1 MTLLAIIAA
10 TAALQGGWTWTLYE
24 GEGPLVLANEV
35 PDTAQLR
42 TTFQCA
48 PGSGV
53 ARVDLYGGPGGSGFA
68 TLTSG
73 GASATAETTRVSDR
87 QSVVLRTDHPVFG
100 AFMVTGTLD
109 VAVGERHQTVE
120 VPATHRGRLRRFAEL
135 CAG

>member
-1 MTLLAIIAA
+1 MTFLAIIAV

-24 GEGPLVLANEV
+24 GDGPLVLAYEV

-53 ARVDLYGGPGGSGFA
+53 AHVDLYGRPGGSGFA

-73 GASATAETTRVSDR
+73 DASATAETTRIGDR
-87 QSVVLRTDHPVFG
+87 QSVALRTDHPVFG
-100 AFMVTGTLD
+100 AFMVNGALD
-109 VAVGERHQTVE
+109 VAVGDRHQTVD
-120 VPATHRGRLRRFAEL
+120 VPATHLGKLRRFAEL